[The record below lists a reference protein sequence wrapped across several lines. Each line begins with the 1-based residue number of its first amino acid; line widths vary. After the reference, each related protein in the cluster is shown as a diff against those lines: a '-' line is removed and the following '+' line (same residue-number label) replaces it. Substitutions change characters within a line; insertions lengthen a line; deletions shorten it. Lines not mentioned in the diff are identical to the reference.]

1 MTAFAAHRI
10 RRFQAPTQLIEEID
24 SAPPAPPPCP
34 RGKIRLH
41 VRPSNPQQQNSVTA
55 LGRSIPMMRASIPGG
70 AARLGAPQIPS
81 TAGGVASPQ
90 QPRLAAPAP
99 SLPSAAVVAATS
111 GAVTR
116 PQVQLQFVQR
126 SGSSNAVS
134 IPNAQGTGSPV
145 QAPSGNS
152 REFSVQIGQGEARV
166 SLPSIA
172 QQIANTVS
180 SVTAKNKN
188 QVDGATTGNT
198 QLTSIIQNQFV
209 LIVFSLF

>member
-1 MTAFAAHRI
+1 MTMTAFAAHRI

-24 SAPPAPPPCP
+24 SAPLAPPPCP

-116 PQVQLQFVQR
+116 PQVQFQLVQR
-126 SGSSNAVS
+126 GSSNAVS
-134 IPNAQGTGSPV
+134 IPNSQGTGSSV

-152 REFSVQIGQGEARV
+152 FSVQLGQGEARV

-180 SVTAKNKN
+180 SVAAKNKN
-188 QVDGATTGNT
+188 QLDGATTGNFL
-198 QLTSIIQNQFV
+198 LTSIIQNQFV
-209 LIVFSLF
+209 HIIFSLC